1 MKKLIIYGVSLS
13 LILMGITLYYTGD
26 MVGDSFINT
35 ATIVFAVIIL
45 VASFGVAL
53 KYTNQIKNDKAEGEL
68 APEEWDGIKEYLNRP
83 PKGWMISF
91 ILVIVF
97 AFGYFFIGNPTY
109 SFSQIGQYNE
119 EVLAYNK
126 KFEQKFA
133 DIKNNKEELHNMGES
148 IYVVQCAICH
158 GVLADG
164 QNGKARDLTTWGSV
178 KHIEGVIANGSTGSM
193 GTMPPGMANGE
204 TAKAI
209 ANYVSKEFFGN
220 KKVDE
225 SLVEAGK
232 AGFAVC
238 ASCHGADGNGIASV
252 APSLRHLVASTLNT
266 GRKGKIGIMP
276 SFKQFSDTEKAALN
290 EYIYNLKNN

>member
-13 LILMGITLYYTGD
+13 LILMGIILYYTGD
-26 MVGDSFINT
+26 MVGDSFINS
-35 ATIVFAVIIL
+35 ATIVFAVVML
-45 VASFGVAL
+45 VATFGVAL
-53 KYTNQIKNDKAEGEL
+53 KYANQIKNDKAEGEY
-68 APEEWDGIKEYLNRP
+68 APGEWDGIKEFLNRP
-83 PKGWMISF
+83 PTGWMVAH
-91 ILVIVF
+91 ILVIIF
-97 AFGYFFIGNPTY
+97 AFIYLFVGFPTF

-119 EVLAYNK
+119 EVLSYNK

-133 DIKNNKEELHNMGES
+133 SIKNNKEELNNMGES

-178 KHIEGVIANGSTGSM
+178 KHIEDVIAKGSSGSM
-193 GTMPPGMANGE
+193 GMMPPGMASGD

-220 KKVDE
+220 KNVDE
-225 SLVEAGK
+225 SLIEAGK
-232 AGFAVC
+232 AGYAVC
-238 ASCHGADGNGIASV
+238 AGCHGADGNGIANV
-252 APSLRHLVASTLNT
+252 APSLRHLVVSTLNT

-276 SFKQFSDTEKAALN
+276 AFKQMSDTEKAALN